1 MVHMLVV
8 ALWLV
13 VPVAILVLR
22 FVPIPFAIGRRLF
35 VVLFFVVLFFWRRA
49 TFTGAAFAVG
59 CTTFTWRRA
68 TFTGAAFAVGC
79 TTFT

>member
-35 VVLFFVVLFFWRRA
+35 VVLFFVVLFFWRRSLVVVL
-49 TFTGAAFAVG
+49 FF
-59 CTTFTWRRA
+59 WRRA